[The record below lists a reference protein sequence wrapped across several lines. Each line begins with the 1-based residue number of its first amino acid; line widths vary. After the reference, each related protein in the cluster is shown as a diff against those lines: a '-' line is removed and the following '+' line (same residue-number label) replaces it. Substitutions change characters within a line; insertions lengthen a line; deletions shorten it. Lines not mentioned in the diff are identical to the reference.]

1 MKKSRTHA
9 RVSSHSRGERRQR
22 LVHATRII
30 AIDARASFFLHAITC
45 VLVDSSEPWHSCKE
59 TFGKM
64 NLGLQTH
71 RNGLEK
77 TRRWSQN
84 TSQIQT
90 CLDVVKENPPKKP
103 SRDPRRLASNSRLA
117 VSLGTS
123 LISIIKLCIRLFIE
137 QRLSVCDARNF
148 QKLINNSPFL

>member
-1 MKKSRTHA
+1 
-9 RVSSHSRGERRQR
+9 
-22 LVHATRII
+22 
-30 AIDARASFFLHAITC
+30 
-45 VLVDSSEPWHSCKE
+45 
-59 TFGKM
+59 M

-84 TSQIQT
+84 TSQIQTNVQT

-117 VSLGTS
+117 VSLGACD
-123 LISIIKLCIRLFIE
+123 SIDDDSYDDLSSSVHFARATFSNSSVPRILCI
-137 QRLSVCDARNF
+137 AR
-148 QKLINNSPFL
+148 